1 MIIHTALFKWKPEV
15 APETIDKLIGD
26 IRALKNQIP
35 QIVDI
40 YAGENFS
47 KWAKEYTHAV
57 VVIFKNKKD
66 LDAYRSHPAHKPVAD
81 ACDAYE
87 ADSIGFDF
95 ESYTTTETL
104 R

>member
-1 MIIHTALFKWKPEV
+1 MVIHIALFKWKSGTS
-15 APETIDKLIGD
+15 AETIDELMSD

-57 VVIFKNKKD
+57 VVTTQNKD
-66 LDAYRSHPAHKPVAD
+66 ALDAYRNHPAHKPIAD
-81 ACDAYE
+81 LCDALE
-87 ADSIGFDF
+87 ADSVGFDF
-95 ESYTTTETL
+95 ES
-104 R
+104 